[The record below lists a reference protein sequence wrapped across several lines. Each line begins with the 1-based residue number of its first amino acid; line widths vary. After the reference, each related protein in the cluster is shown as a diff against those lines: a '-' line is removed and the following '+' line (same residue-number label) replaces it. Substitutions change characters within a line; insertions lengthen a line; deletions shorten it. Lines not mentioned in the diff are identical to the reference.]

1 MFPQQKLCAAAL
13 AACVLA
19 CVVVDRSAAAEPVTA
34 PATTAQATTAQ
45 AAPANT
51 AMAPCPGNPDALGVS
66 RTLTVSA
73 SDYARLGQMQYRQ
86 TLPLNDHEVVLTF
99 DDGPLPPYTT
109 RILAALSHE
118 CVKATFFIVGRMAAA
133 YPDTLKLVAAQGH
146 TIGNHSQNH
155 PLHFDAISE
164 ATAEREIENG
174 MRSIKAAL
182 GDAGTLAPFFRI
194 PGLGRTRAVEQYLK
208 SRSMVVWSSDT
219 LADDW
224 TRISSDQ
231 VLHRALSR
239 LESRGRGILLLHD
252 IQARTALMLPELL
265 RDLKKRGFK
274 IVQVVPDRAAPQPAP
289 IAPDFMMAEPAK
301 PAWPRV
307 LSNDAPSLIPAAAK
321 AEPHGPLGDFGAG
334 EPQWP
339 VTGAATKTVRA
350 GKKPQKGLL
359 TATLAIVDRYRPSAM
374 P

>member
-1 MFPQQKLCAAAL
+1 MFPQQRLCAAAL
-13 AACVLA
+13 AASVLA
-19 CVVVDRSAAAEPVTA
+19 CGVVSGSAVAQIAPPA
-34 PATTAQATTAQ
+34 PA
-45 AAPANT
+45 ANT
-51 AMAPCPGNPDALGVS
+51 SATSCPGNPDALGVS
-66 RTLTVSA
+66 RILTVSP
-73 SDYARLGQMQYRQ
+73 SDYARLGQMQYRR

-109 RILAALSHE
+109 RILSALSRE
-118 CVKATFFIVGRMAAA
+118 CVKATFFVVGRMAAA

-164 ATAEREIENG
+164 ATAEREVENG
-174 MRSIKAAL
+174 VRSIKAAL
-182 GDAGTLAPFFRI
+182 GNDGTLAPFFRV

-252 IQARTALMLPELL
+252 IQPRTALMLPELL

-274 IVQVVPDRAAPQPAP
+274 IVHVVPDRAAPQPAP
-289 IAPDFMMAEPAK
+289 IAPDFLMAAPLK

-307 LSNDAPSLIPAAAK
+307 LSGDTLNLIPAAVK
-321 AEPHGPLGDFGAG
+321 AEPHGPLGDFGSV
-334 EPQWP
+334 EPELP
-339 VTGAATKTVRA
+339 AAPNTVVKTAAA
-350 GKKPQKGLL
+350 GKTPQNGLQTANL
-359 TATLAIVDRYRPSAM
+359 TVVDRDRPEAM